1 MDIMHVIN
9 IYIFEQIYDK
19 FFETLPD
26 SRTEFISKVNQLFPE
41 IYDTKFL
48 INQSYSVY
56 NKVG

>member
-1 MDIMHVIN
+1 MDIMHVN
-9 IYIFEQIYDK
+9 KYNLFKKIYDK

-26 SRTEFISKVNQLFPE
+26 SRTEFISKVNNLFPE